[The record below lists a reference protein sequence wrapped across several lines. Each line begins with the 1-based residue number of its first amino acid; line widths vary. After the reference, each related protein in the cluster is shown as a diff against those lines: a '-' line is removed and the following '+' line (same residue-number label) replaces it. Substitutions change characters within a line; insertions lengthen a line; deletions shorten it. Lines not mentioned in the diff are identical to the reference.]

1 MILMIMMIPG
11 SSVIGSMSIRGGIL
25 GGGGGAGGCIGFEW
39 FWIQLM
45 MIHDK

>member
-1 MILMIMMIPG
+1 MIMMIVMMIPAS
-11 SSVIGSMSIRGGIL
+11 SSVIGSMSIRGWIL
-25 GGGGGAGGCIGFEW
+25 GGGGCVGFEW

>member
-1 MILMIMMIPG
+1 MIMIVMMIPG
-11 SSVIGSMSIRGGIL
+11 SGVIGSMSIRGWIL
-25 GGGGGAGGCIGFEW
+25 GGGGGGDCVGVRW